1 MPKENNNIGDIIGA
15 LNQVSE
21 KNGDDPVDKN
31 IIKSDAPQGGRKSA
45 KRKDP
50 NSGGEKIYLT
60 KIATIFGET
69 FKKINKPKDT
79 ALKTDIGGDETPV
92 EKATQLALPKIEKK
106 KKGLWAT
113 MAGILLAVGALA
125 FFLHDK
131 LSPTF
136 RFLSKTIFRIVPILQ
151 SLWKIFGGLIRG
163 TRIFE
168 KVTGMFAPILRTV
181 GNVAKAIKKI
191 PGGSGLLK
199 ILGTI
204 GKKVG
209 LKLLKVLKFIPYI
222 GSAINFGFAIF
233 KFKKGDVFGGILEL
247 LAGIGGL
254 LPPPFTLIGLI
265 LDGITLI
272 RDIAKAKK
280 EKKGEGKKG
289 EAKEGF
295 WSKLGKSVGKFL
307 MKFVENLPVIGGLI
321 LWGKAFAAF
330 SKGDNKKGFELLG
343 RGFISFFGFGFLY
356 EGVKM
361 VMGFFGGKKKKEDKD
376 VKEEP
381 GFWSKLGKSV
391 GKFLMK
397 YVENLPVI
405 GGLILWGKAFAAF
418 SKGDHKKGFGLLGR
432 GFISFIGLGFLYE
445 GIKMVMGF
453 FGGKKKKEDK
463 DVKDEGGLGK
473 MVKSIGG
480 WLFKTAE
487 NLPVIGG
494 FILFGKAI
502 AAFIG
507 GDIGKGLALF
517 GRGILAFFVG
527 GKGADLIIKGVGAL
541 IGFAKNAGK
550 KLNIKFPSFDVI
562 GKIASW
568 ISEKVRN
575 FVNGIWDGIWG
586 IIKGIW
592 TALVGAG
599 KWLLEKM
606 NPKGAF
612 DGFMEFVGKIKDWI
626 LGIPGR
632 VLNFLKD
639 KIIWVLKKLEK
650 IPIVGKMLAG
660 KLLKKVTESGGSV
673 SKDDVPKGEEKEE
686 KKKKGIDFITRA
698 GFTLTLRQLSRIAA
712 IQENQLSALKVQSKL
727 SAIGSI
733 RPSKGLDRIA
743 SISHAQLQTMT
754 SVKELLQEMLNT
766 MKPGGASP
774 AQPANWKQKLQQV
787 GERFA
792 ANSAGGNKPVNNDSM
807 EGDSRGAYNL
817 SPYSINVPA

>member
-1 MPKENNNIGDIIGA
+1 MPKENNNIVPVLDA
-15 LNQVSE
+15 LNNVSGE
-21 KNGDDPVDKN
+21 TGDKKVDKN
-31 IIKSDAPQGGRKSA
+31 IIESDARQGGRKST
-45 KRKDP
+45 KKKDP
-50 NSGGEKIYLT
+50 NSGGEKIYFT

-79 ALKTDIGGDETPV
+79 AIETDIEGEPESPV
-92 EKATQLALPKIEKK
+92 EKATQLAMPKMEKK
-106 KKGLWAT
+106 KKGMLAI
-113 MAGILLAVGALA
+113 MAGILLAVGVLA

-136 RFLSKTIFRIVPILQ
+136 RFLSKTIFRIIPILK

-163 TRIFE
+163 TQIFR

-181 GNVAKAIKKI
+181 GRVAQAIRKI
-191 PGGSGLLK
+191 PGGGGLLK
-199 ILGTI
+199 MLAKI
-204 GKKVG
+204 GGKVG

-222 GSAINFGFAIF
+222 GSAINFGFAFF

-550 KLNIKFPSFDVI
+550 KVNIKFPSFDAI

-568 ISEKVRN
+568 ITGKVWK
-575 FVNGIWDGIWG
+575 FVGGIWDGIWG

-592 TALVGAG
+592 SALKNTA
-599 KWLLEKM
+599 KWLFEKLVFK
-606 NPKGAF
+606 P
-612 DGFMEFVGKIKDWI
+612 GKIVGELFKFFGKI
-626 LGIPGR
+626 IKFIFSIPGR
-632 VLNFLKD
+632 LLELLKGM
-639 KIIWVLKKLEK
+639 VKKGFELAKK
-650 IPIVGKMLAG
+650 IPVLGGIIGGVQKMFGGGDDKETAPV
-660 KLLKKVTESGGSV
+660 KKEVAHK
-673 SKDDVPKGEEKEE
+673 KDADKSAPKGPLKIES
-686 KKKKGIDFITRA
+686 A
-698 GFTLTLRQLSRIAA
+698 QLKYIAA
-712 IQENQLSALKVQSKL
+712 LNNAQVSVLQNVRGLLEEINRTLKTSGPPPHRVQTSHFPDP
-727 SAIGSI
+727 AGS
-733 RPSKGLDRIA
+733 P
-743 SISHAQLQTMT
+743 
-754 SVKELLQEMLNT
+754 
-766 MKPGGASP
+766 
-774 AQPANWKQKLQQV
+774 V
-787 GERFA
+787 GN
-792 ANSAGGNKPVNNDSM
+792 NSESRPVNN
-807 EGDSRGAYNL
+807 EGVVHDSRSAYNL